1 MRRLLLTSLMLF
13 GGGALLLVGTGAANG
28 GEYRVRAIFDNAN
41 QVTIGEQVRVAGVTI
56 GVIEFLN
63 VTEDNKAALTLR
75 IDDPAY
81 RDFRSDASCTIRPQ
95 SLIGEQFVE
104 CNPTSPKPEGS
115 PAAPPLKKIESGDGE
130 GEYLLPVSNTSSPVG
145 VDLINNIMRVPQ
157 RQRFALILNEFGIAL
172 AGNGENL
179 NQVIRRGYPA
189 LQQTNKVLKILA
201 GQNDMLARL
210 AVESDQSL
218 TPLAE
223 ARKEVSG
230 TINSSEKVGRA
241 TAEEGAALQDNW
253 AKFPAFLKQLTP
265 SMASLEEFSRALRGF
280 LQPLQGHE
288 SQINSVVA
296 DFPGLSKNSIP
307 ALTSLSDPAAS
318 TATTVLKKP
327 DVIQSLNGLD
337 KLATGAKPLATN
349 LGKLLD
355 SFQDQGGWEFL
366 MQALYF
372 QTGTVNGYNKYGH
385 YARGEIVLY
394 PVGACAVPAQG
405 RNNTYGACSANF
417 DHGTNGSASAAA
429 ANAGIASLS
438 NMANGIAGLF
448 GVGKV
453 NTGVTGGL
461 TASQRKR
468 LGMTIPDPPRRPKP
482 KPKHHKGKDAGRG
495 GKQVAAGKGKGGA
508 EAVAGKPSGAKAKS
522 AGASGGAR

>member
-1 MRRLLLTSLMLF
+1 MRRLLLTSLTLF
-13 GGGALLLVGTGAANG
+13 GGGALLLFGTGAANG

-41 QVTIGEQVRVAGVTI
+41 QVTVGEQVRVAGVTI

-63 VTEDNKAALTLR
+63 VTDDNKAALTLR
-75 IDDPAY
+75 IDNPAY
-81 RDFRSDASCTIRPQ
+81 RDFKADASCTIRPQ

-104 CNPTSPKPEGS
+104 CSPTSPKADGAP
-115 PAAPPLKKIESGDGE
+115 PAPPLKKIESGDGA

-145 VDLINNIMRVPQ
+145 VDLINNIMRVPE

-201 GQNDMLARL
+201 GQNELLARL

-218 TPLAE
+218 APLAE
-223 ARKEVSG
+223 ARTEVSG

-241 TAEEGAALQDNW
+241 TAEEGAALQENW

-265 SMASLEEFSRALRGF
+265 SMASLEQFSRALRGF

-296 DFPGLSKNSIP
+296 NFPGLSKNSIP
-307 ALTSLSDPAAS
+307 AINSLSNPAAS

-327 DVIQSLNGLD
+327 DVIQSLNGLE

-349 LGKLLD
+349 LGSLLD

-405 RNNTYGACSANF
+405 RSNTYGACSANF
-417 DHGTNGSASAAA
+417 DHGVDGSASAAA
-429 ANAGIASLS
+429 ATAGIASLS
-438 NMANGIAGLF
+438 SMANDIAGLF
-448 GVGKV
+448 GVRRV
-453 NTGVTGGL
+453 NAGVRGGL
-461 TASQRKR
+461 TSAQRKR
-468 LGMTIPDPPRRPKP
+468 LGMTLPAPPHRPKS
-482 KPKHHKGKDAGRG
+482 KPKSKKSTTVRNDSQM
-495 GKQVAAGKGKGGA
+495 KTSAAGKAGNQTAASTGGR
-508 EAVAGKPSGAKAKS
+508 STAKA
-522 AGASGGAR
+522 ARTVGGSR